1 VVETLAVFFDSTPLA
16 FPIFMGLIGLAAGS
30 FLNVVI
36 HRLPRML
43 EQEWR
48 TQCAELSGQADGF
61 PTSRFSLASPCSSCP
76 HCDHEITALENI
88 PLLSYCFLKGRCRA
102 CAGPISLRYPFVELL
117 SGVTVAAIAWRWG
130 FSLQTLCAAFL
141 TWSLVALS
149 FIDIDTKYL
158 PDSITLPFLWF
169 GIACNYFGVFTDLE
183 SSVSGAMAGYL
194 SLWIVYQLF
203 KLATG
208 KEGMGHGDFK
218 LLAMLGGWIGWQAIP
233 VIIVLSS
240 FVGATIGITQI
251 AFQGAGRGTP
261 IPFGPYLA
269 CAGWISLLWGKDLVT
284 AYMRWITVA

>member
-1 VVETLAVFFDSTPLA
+1 MLETLAVFFETTPLA
-16 FPIFMGLIGLAAGS
+16 SPIFMGLIGLAAGS

-36 HRLPRML
+36 HRLPRMM

-48 TQCAELSGQADGF
+48 TQCAELSGQADAF
-61 PTSRFSLASPCSSCP
+61 TTSRFSLASPRSSCP
-76 HCDHEITALENI
+76 HCGHKITALENI

-102 CAGPISLRYPFVELL
+102 CAGPISLRYPFVELI
-117 SGVTVAAIAWRWG
+117 SGVMTAAIAWRWG

-169 GIACNYFGVFTDLE
+169 GIACNYSGVFTDLE
-183 SSVSGAMAGYL
+183 SSVGGAMAGYL